1 MIICRKEKMPT
12 ALVPLYGLQVLV
24 KKKSSILVLTA
35 SLRTTYF
42 RHVILDG
49 YVPQV

>member
-24 KKKSSILVLTA
+24 KKKSSILVL
-35 SLRTTYF
+35 
-42 RHVILDG
+42 RHLSELHIFAM
-49 YVPQV
+49 